1 MSEKKKNAA
10 EEIGTL
16 GSCLMEGD
24 PEQKARERKIKRRA
38 LSISVALQCA
48 AIVALVLIPLLGKTE
63 KLPNT
68 LFIPIPNYYQSKPK
82 PVDPV
87 REVQPIRHH
96 WECVTCITTLSPHPS
111 THSTYRAPEE
121 PDGSEIEGIGIAS
134 QPTGLEGIGRGKG
147 PLPPPDQNPTERKRI
162 TVGGAVQQAMLVR
175 RVDPVYPPLA
185 KQIGKSGVVHLHA
198 LISTDGSIESL
209 RVIDGDPFLVKSAL
223 DAVAQWR
230 YKPTMLNGQPVE
242 VETVITVV
250 YTLSR

>member
-68 LFIPIPNYYQSKPK
+68 LFIPIPNYYQSRPK
-82 PVDPV
+82 PVGPV
-87 REVQPIRHH
+87 RQMQPIRRHS
-96 WECVTCITTLSPHPS
+96 ECVTCVTALSPHPS
-111 THSTYRAPEE
+111 AHSTYKAPEE
-121 PDGSEIEGIGIAS
+121 PDDSELTGIGIAT

-147 PLPPPDQNPTERKRI
+147 PEAPLDQNPTQRKRI

-175 RVDPVYPPLA
+175 KVDPIYPSLA
-185 KQIGKSGVVHLHA
+185 KQIGKSGQVHLHA
-198 LISTDGSIESL
+198 LISTDGRIESL
-209 RVIDGDPFLVKSAL
+209 QVIDGDPFFVKSAL
-223 DAVAQWR
+223 DAVQQWR
-230 YKPTMLNGQPVE
+230 YKPTMLNGWPVE
-242 VETVITVV
+242 VETIITVV
-250 YTLSR
+250 YTLNR